1 MQSQPK
7 PKRPVGVIVIAV
19 IAAAGGLLS
28 LFGAASVF
36 AGNATGLLATGGVIL
51 LAFIALSSAGG
62 HVIVHNLALHS
73 ITDTG
78 SLLMPLALIL
88 YQAIFINVLLAIFNL
103 IPIPPLDGSHV
114 LRHFLPHSALRMYD
128 MMGMFALV
136 ALFLVGGPFLNML
149 FYPVIGA
156 VNAVLTK
163 L

>member
-1 MQSQPK
+1 VNTRNFKHLVRSD
-7 PKRPVGVIVIAV
+7 VLTSV
-19 IAAAGGLLS
+19 AGP
-28 LFGAASVF
+28 ASNV
-36 AGNATGLLATGGVIL
+36 LVATGGVIL